1 MDVDTVVHSN
11 CKHPSSY
18 VPYRWTLTDKL
29 KKTAKSELREDEN
42 VREQSLAQMR
52 DWIAKSAHI
61 KRCRTDPLFL
71 LRFLRTKKFSVPQA
85 CEMLEKYLTIR
96 QTAAHMFS
104 KCDIEDPEIEA
115 IIDGG
120 YIVPLPK
127 RDSNGYQIVLSVAG
141 NLDLDKVNSSL
152 LARTHF
158 MVQEV
163 LADDEQS
170 QICGY
175 RKVTDER
182 EITMKLLGM
191 WSIID
196 IKRVAECIQN
206 ALPMR
211 LKSIDFIGLPSTMAS
226 FAEFCIS
233 LLRPKMQKRV
243 SVSKM
248 IEYIFKYQLL
258 FALITLI
265 ISVSHFAVL
274 SHLQGLRVQNG
285 QEHPAERARRHR
297 RTASR
302 YGGRVQ
308 GALPKEARPAA
319 GHGRDAHRS
328 PQVVPVCD
336 GFVPGRSR
344 RRHDWQLPKA
354 GGRLDRR
361 RQRGDTH
368 GEGHSKRTF
377 IVAFFW

>member
-1 MDVDTVVHSN
+1 MDTDTIVYSN
-11 CKHPSSY
+11 CKNPSSY
-18 VPYRWTLTDKL
+18 EPYRWTLNDKL
-29 KKTAKSELREDEN
+29 KKLAKSELREDAN

-52 DWIAKSAHI
+52 EWIAKSAHI
-61 KRCRTDPLFL
+61 KKCRTDPLFL

-96 QTAAHMFS
+96 QTASHMFS

-158 MVQEV
+158 LVQEV
-163 LADDEQS
+163 LADDEES

-175 RKVTDER
+175 RKVTDDR

-191 WSIID
+191 WSIMD

-211 LKSIDFIGLPSTMAS
+211 LKSIDFIGLPSSMAS

-233 LLRPKMQKRV
+233 LLRPKMQKRNNFYRTAKEYA
-243 SVSKM
+243 SKTDKSILPTELGGTAGPLADM
-248 IEYIFKYQLL
+248 VAQFKERCRRKRAQLL
-258 FALITLI
+258 AMDEMHIEILK
-265 ISVSHFAVL
+265 SSPYAQD
-274 SHLQGLRVQNG
+274 SC
-285 QEHPAERARRHR
+285 RA
-297 RTASR
+297 
-302 YGGRVQ
+302 
-308 GALPKEARPAA
+308 
-319 GHGRDAHRS
+319 D
-328 PQVVPVCD
+328 
-336 GFVPGRSR
+336 
-344 RRHDWQLPKA
+344 
-354 GGRLDRR
+354 LDTGMIGSFRKLEV
-361 RQRGDTH
+361 D
-368 GEGHSKRTF
+368 
-377 IVAFFW
+377 

>member
-71 LRFLRTKKFSVPQA
+71 LRFLRTKKFS
-85 CEMLEKYLTIR
+85 
-96 QTAAHMFS
+96 
-104 KCDIEDPEIEA
+104 
-115 IIDGG
+115 
-120 YIVPLPK
+120 

-243 SVSKM
+243 SFYRTSKDYASKM
-248 IEYIFKYQLL
+248 DKSILPNELGGTAGPLADMVAEFKERCRRKRAQLL
-258 FALITLI
+258 AMDEMHIE
-265 ISVSHFAVL
+265 VL
-274 SHLQGLRVQNG
+274 KSS
-285 QEHPAERARRHR
+285 PYATDSCRAD
-297 RTASR
+297 
-302 YGGRVQ
+302 
-308 GALPKEARPAA
+308 LDA
-319 GHGRDAHRS
+319 GMIGSFRKLEVD
-328 PQVVPVCD
+328 
-336 GFVPGRSR
+336 
-344 RRHDWQLPKA
+344 
-354 GGRLDRR
+354 
-361 RQRGDTH
+361 
-368 GEGHSKRTF
+368 
-377 IVAFFW
+377 